1 MQRKHSTTE
10 SNVPLLNSVH
20 LDCLFDL
27 ENTMQNALGVIKYT
41 VFVN

>member
-1 MQRKHSTTE
+1 MTQ
-10 SNVPLLNSVH
+10 SNVPLLNIVH

-27 ENTMQNALGVIKYT
+27 ENSILNALGVIKYT